1 MSVCIELCPRF
12 SVANNQ
18 PLFESLA
25 VMARLFLQ
33 LGSDLSVRGHAAR
46 TVLLASA
53 VGLNLIFFYYT
64 CDLTAKMTSAPS
76 KLDINS
82 FQDVKDLGYK
92 VRLYT

>member
-1 MSVCIELCPRF
+1 MLFASVWF
-12 SVANNQ
+12 SFANKLS
-18 PLFESLA
+18 LFESLA

-33 LGSDLSVRGHAAR
+33 LGSDLSVRGRAAR

-53 VGLNLIFFYYT
+53 IGLNLIFFYYT

-92 VRLYT
+92 VRIFI